1 MIKEIININ
10 KSEPYQ
16 KFISKYEAAL
26 SANQKNVE
34 AFVVSSFNKE
44 NDEVDARFVN
54 LKYIIDD
61 EWVFFSN
68 YHSPKA
74 KQFLNHDQISCIFY
88 WPNIDTQIR
97 LKSKVK
103 RSSKEF
109 SDDHYKTRD
118 REKNALAACS
128 RQSEKIFSYDDFLSK
143 YNKMLEADDFKKRP
157 QYWGG
162 FSFYPYYF
170 EFWEGHDKRLNRR
183 EVFQKNQSVWEKY
196 YIQP

>member
-1 MIKEIININ
+1 VIKEIININ

-26 SANQKNVE
+26 RANQKNIE

-44 NDEVDARFVN
+44 ANEVDARFVN

-61 EWVFFSN
+61 EWIFFSN

-97 LKSKVK
+97 LKSKIK

-109 SDDHYKTRD
+109 SDVHYKNRD

-128 RQSEKIFSYDDFLSK
+128 IQSEKIFSYDDFLSK
-143 YNKMLEADDFKKRP
+143 YNKMLDADDFKKRP
-157 QYWGG
+157 RYWGG
-162 FSFYPYYF
+162 FSFFPYYF
-170 EFWEGHDKRLNRR
+170 EFWEGHESRINKR
-183 EVFQKNQSVWEKY
+183 EVFDKIDGVWKHSFL
-196 YIQP
+196 QP